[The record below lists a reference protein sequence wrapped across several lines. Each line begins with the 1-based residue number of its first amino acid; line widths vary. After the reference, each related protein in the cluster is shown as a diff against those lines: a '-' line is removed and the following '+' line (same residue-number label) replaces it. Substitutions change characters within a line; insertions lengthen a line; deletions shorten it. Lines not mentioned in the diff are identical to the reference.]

1 MPEQPSHKIC
11 MTVLKK
17 LALVCLLGL
26 SCAASAQASD
36 ATIHPGKYW
45 HELLIAKN
53 FPALEIAIKTL
64 HEQSLQGGEKRRELR
79 RALGYLVNSSARST
93 PLFDEFANASPNTY
107 GAMTRGYFLVR
118 QGWAARGSKFANE
131 TSDEQFARMKQLMLS
146 AERNFESAVKG
157 LNNRCDPCYSGMVN
171 IGMATS
177 NVELKT
183 RAINASARYDE
194 GGFEAP
200 LAYVESLGPR
210 WGGSA
215 AGVQQ
220 YVDDFVAQFPQSF
233 TSKLLKTVL
242 LINKADAYLRA
253 GEDDRAQFLAE
264 QVSKIDPGSSNA
276 LRVQTTVALNKKDYE
291 KVIELA
297 SRALV
302 IDPDLTSTRN
312 ARAHAYML
320 GKTPLAAVPD
330 LEFTVAQ
337 GDEWALAAVL
347 PIVASG
353 KYGFTP
359 DRQRAKAI
367 CQSALDA
374 LLASGFTCMGGLYY
388 FGFNGSPDHTEARRW
403 FTEGA
408 QRGNPSALVDVGVML
423 WRGQGGARQPD
434 EAVKYWRMGKAVGEP
449 RAEQQL
455 RANLS
460 QIDYFSKVT
469 WPEIRESMTFY
480 LDELTQDWQNRLR
493 ALLYSLTGR

>member
-1 MPEQPSHKIC
+1 
-11 MTVLKK
+11 MTTFKRII
-17 LALVCLLGL
+17 LACLVGFGF
-26 SCAASAQASD
+26 AASAQTVD
-36 ATIHPGKYW
+36 VTIHPGKQW
-45 HELLIAKN
+45 RDLLIAKN
-53 FPALEIAIKTL
+53 FSALEIAIKKL
-64 HEQSLQGGEKRRELR
+64 HEDSLQGGEKRRELR
-79 RALGYLVNSSARST
+79 RALGYLVNSSAKST
-93 PLFDEFANASPNTY
+93 PLFDEFVNASPNTY

-131 TSDEQFARMKQLMLS
+131 TSDEQFAQLKQLMLS
-146 AERNFESAVKG
+146 AEKDFESATKG
-157 LNNRCDPCYSGMVN
+157 LNNRCDPCYSGMIN

-177 NVELKT
+177 NVELKA
-183 RAINASARYDE
+183 RAINASARYDD

-200 LAYVESLGPR
+200 LAYMESLNPR
-210 WGGSA
+210 WGGTA
-215 AGVQQ
+215 AGVQV
-220 YVDDFVAQFPQSF
+220 YVDSFATQFPQSF
-233 TSKLLKTVL
+233 TSQVLKTVL
-242 LINKADAYLRA
+242 LINKADDSLRA

-276 LRVQTTVALNKKDYE
+276 LRVLTTVALNKKDFE
-291 KVIELA
+291 RVIGLA
-297 SRALV
+297 SRGLL
-302 IDPDLTSTRN
+302 IDPELTSTRN

-320 GKTPLAAVPD
+320 GKTPLTALPD
-330 LEFTVAQ
+330 LEYAVAQ

-388 FGFNGSPDHTEARRW
+388 FGVNGTPDHVEARRW

-408 QRGNPSALVDVGVML
+408 QRGNPSAMVDVGVML

-434 EAVKYWRMGKAVGEP
+434 EAIKYWRMGRAVAEP

-460 QIDYFSKVT
+460 QIEYFSKVS
-469 WPEIRESMTFY
+469 WPGILESMTVY
-480 LDELTQDWQNRLR
+480 IGELTQDWQNRLR
-493 ALLYSLTGR
+493 ALLYSLTGK